1 MTKGIREYTNA
12 RFAKYLPQLGELT
25 AAGFRKKV
33 MDGVVAKFEISVAS
47 AATHYNHALKQ
58 TRLADP
64 KSVDGLGRPEDKK
77 GGRPVLNPVTVVK
90 AKSGE
95 VVVDGVSRGAA
106 DILIAKAAAKR
117 GVAKLAIKQDLD
129 AAAAKE
135 AAAEAEATA

>member
-12 RFAKYLPQLGELT
+12 RFAKYLPQLGDLG

-33 MDGVVAKFEISVAS
+33 MDGVVAKFGISTAS
-47 AATHYNHALKQ
+47 AATHYNHSLKMQ
-58 TRLADP
+58 RLADP

-95 VVVDGVSRGAA
+95 VVADGVSRGAA
-106 DILIAKAAAKR
+106 EIMIAKAAQRK
-117 GVAKLAIKQDLD
+117 GVAKLAIK
-129 AAAAKE
+129 E
-135 AAAEAEATA
+135 EATA